1 MLIGQTQTVTT
12 SALPRDACHQS
23 NRTVS
28 RRKSDA
34 VAAANTSGAS
44 PTPLGN
50 STTPERLEPSHGT
63 LNMTPPWDETGPDG
77 GGGHAGG
84 GHSGGEDR
92 AYASAASHRQT
103 GGVSATTGHGS
114 SPIATGGF
122 TTAESMLGGTDLRKH
137 EQDEVGF
144 ASRGGL
150 YDLGGSAGTGILTQE
165 SARGIRCGGFNLLA
179 EGEAANDHV
188 RYRSSQLNYVVEQY
202 GSRVA

>member
-1 MLIGQTQTVTT
+1 MLIGQTQIVTT
-12 SALPRDACHQS
+12 SALPRDARHPS
-23 NRTVS
+23 NHTVS

-34 VAAANTSGAS
+34 VAAAITSGAS
-44 PTPLGN
+44 PLGN
-50 STTPERLEPSHGT
+50 STTPERLESSHGT
-63 LNMTPPWDETGPDG
+63 FNTTPPWDDTDPDG

-84 GHSGGEDR
+84 GHSGGEGR

-114 SPIATGGF
+114 SPIAAGGF
-122 TTAESMLGGTDLRKH
+122 TTAESMLGGTELRRG

-150 YDLGGSAGTGILTQE
+150 YDLGGSAGTGILAEE

-202 GSRVA
+202 DYGVA